1 MKRLKFFLIATLVIL
16 LGGHLFIANA
26 SDDTT
31 KIIINNL
38 GGSDAMGHNREDN
51 VPYEVYVNRST
62 GTLEI
67 VSFDTKPATVYL
79 CDAAGNILSTLYI
92 PEEGFY
98 ALQLPSGYSHLYIMI
113 MSSDIYYGEI
123 TL

>member
-1 MKRLKFFLIATLVIL
+1 MKGLKLKTIIKIFAVVSMFCVCCQMKA
-16 LGGHLFIANA
+16 
-26 SDDTT
+26 DDET
-31 KIIINNL
+31 KRITVVYGYDIN
-38 GGSDAMGHNREDN
+38 GQNREDN

-79 CDAAGNILSTLYI
+79 CDAVGNIVNTLYI